1 MNDKELQNKILELE
15 NYVKNAKENIEKCE
29 KAIKAL
35 KDIAWDRQSKKE
47 SSQMYKVLN
56 DEKSHTSVKSNVGQ
70 IKVDKEFMEKEV
82 KKHLDNPKLRG
93 MVTTEE
99 LLSFPKVA
107 KNVEAEFNP
116 QQRGFDWQAK
126 ANDGN
131 IIKYGERDF
140 GEGHRL
146 LTIHSKTNENERTE
160 PDGQGSLRRQFYNPN
175 FHNSVSSSITQ
186 TKPQSQEN
194 SKEAQLA
201 KLIAETK
208 QASTKIGKNTP
219 NKSLDKGFEK

>member
-1 MNDKELQNKILELE
+1 
-15 NYVKNAKENIEKCE
+15 
-29 KAIKAL
+29 
-35 KDIAWDRQSKKE
+35 
-47 SSQMYKVLN
+47 MYKVLN

-107 KNVEAEFNP
+107 KNVEAEYN
-116 QQRGFDWQAK
+116 QKNNDYTWKAK

-131 IIKYGERDF
+131 TLAYGSREYN
-140 GEGHRL
+140 EQNRL
-146 LTIHSKTNENERTE
+146 LTIHSKTEQ
-160 PDGQGSLRRQFYNPN
+160 GQRMAEEDRRSHPYHSIFNDFN
-175 FHNSVSSSITQ
+175 FRKSANSDSITQ
-186 TKPQSQEN
+186 AKPQSQEN